1 MPFVVAGLMMVAY
14 SLMIRS
20 DFIARGQAHLFR
32 LDGDAADRRRTQVQR
47 TSQVT
52 LALGLVVLIVG
63 AVWVAVGT

>member
-1 MPFVVAGLMMVAY
+1 MMVAY

-20 DFIARGQAHLFR
+20 DFTARVQAHLFR
-32 LDGDAADRRRTQVQR
+32 LDGDAADRRRALVQR

-52 LALGLVVLIVG
+52 LALGLVALIVG